1 MTDSAMKASSKAGNF
16 ARALCGGSVV
26 LAAAFCAVTPV
37 TAQVTEPA
45 VVETQKQWT
54 IAQLQQQTLKTG
66 PLVAALAPQVE
77 AAFGRQI
84 AARAYPNPSIEFLSG
99 NNKPRITGP
108 QTGNTSEVML
118 SQPLEWPDA
127 RNARI
132 QSASQSLDV
141 AKFSAQQSVN
151 DVLSDVRLRALE
163 WLIRQEEIRFL
174 QDAVDL
180 LNQIRERVTV
190 KVNTG
195 EAAKYELIKAD
206 AEVLSALARLDAAR
220 AQSEATRMRLSQL
233 VGITLDNE
241 FSVKEPRRS
250 VPDLQAAELTLQ
262 RLESTNPEIMQR
274 ASELNAAQ
282 FKLDEQRAL
291 RKPAVEV
298 RAKQSQDAELR
309 NQQLGLM
316 LNIPL
321 FDQRQGLVRE
331 AQANVTLARARLD
344 GRRYEIKLQSSAA
357 YAALLAA
364 TRRVQALE
372 GGVLKQAEAAVSVSQ
387 AAYKFGERGILDTL
401 DAQRVLRS
409 VRSDI
414 TQARLEAFSAAVE
427 LDRLS
432 GAYLSLVPEQNL
444 SE

>member
-1 MTDSAMKASSKAGNF
+1 M
-16 ARALCGGSVV
+16 
-26 LAAAFCAVTPV
+26 
-37 TAQVTEPA
+37 
-45 VVETQKQWT
+45 
-54 IAQLQQQTLKTG
+54 QLQQQTLRTG
-66 PLVAALAPQVE
+66 PLVNALVPQVE
-77 AAFGRQI
+77 AAFGRQL
-84 AARAYPNPSIEFLSG
+84 AARAYPNPSLEYLSG
-99 NNKPRITGP
+99 NDKPRVAGPLTGK
-108 QTGNTSEVML
+108 TSEWL
-118 SQPLEWPDA
+118 ISQPLEWPDA
-127 RNARI
+127 RSARI
-132 QSASQSLDV
+132 QSATQQLDV
-141 AKFSAQQSVN
+141 VKYSAKQAVN
-151 DVLSDVRLRALE
+151 DVLSDVRLRSLE

-180 LNQIRERVTV
+180 LSQIRERVTI
-190 KVNTG
+190 KVNSG

-206 AEVLSALARLDAAR
+206 AEVLSASARLDASR
-220 AQSEATRMRLSQL
+220 AQLEATRMRLSQL
-233 VGITLDNE
+233 VGIPLDSD

-250 VPDLQAAELTLQ
+250 VPDLQVVEKTLQ
-262 RLESTNPEIMQR
+262 QLESTNPEIMQR
-274 ASELNAAQ
+274 TSELSASQ
-282 FKLDEQRAL
+282 YKLDEQKAL
-291 RKPAVEV
+291 RKPAVELK
-298 RAKQSQDAELR
+298 AKQSQDSEIR

-331 AQANVTLARARLD
+331 AQANVNLAKARLD
-344 GRRYEIKLQSSAA
+344 GRRYEIKQQSSAA

-372 GGVLKQAEAAVSVSQ
+372 GGVLKQAEAAVAVSQ

-432 GAYLSLVPEQNL
+432 GAYLTLVPEQNF